1 VRPTADEVAAA
12 VSVLARVIAYAQLET
27 AREADSEWIDL
38 RTLAL
43 GRKRGPELCRRWLSA
58 GRTGV
63 IQVGR
68 DWRVHRS
75 VLDEFLGGV
84 GAVRPPKAE
93 GALDR
98 IQRRLAVVGG
108 AR

>member
-1 VRPTADEVAAA
+1 
-12 VSVLARVIAYAQLET
+12 VIAPTNAELASAMRVVARAIAAEMLSAGRET
-27 AREADSEWIDL
+27 DAEWVDL

-58 GRTGV
+58 GKSGV
-63 IQVGR
+63 LQVGR
-68 DWRVHRS
+68 EWRVHRS

-84 GAVRPPKAE
+84 GTRRPKADT
-93 GALDR
+93 AIDR
-98 IQRRLAVVGG
+98 IERRLALVGG